1 MTDIAT
7 LIHQTRDG
15 DTNAFAE
22 VVRRFQDMAMSYA
35 YSLLHDL
42 QLAEDVAQEAFL
54 DAYLCLPQL
63 RDPAAFPGW
72 FRRIVFKQCD
82 RVLRKQGL
90 VVVPLEAEVE
100 TSARQLSQVEEFE
113 QREMKDQVWAAIDT
127 LPEHERTPVLLYYM
141 GGHSQKEVAAFLG
154 VPETAIKKRLFSA
167 RQRLRENLM
176 DFVVDTLRE
185 HRPSRDTDF
194 ATSVIEM
201 LKAAREG
208 DLQMVRTL
216 LLQNK
221 QLLTARDWLGNSA
234 LIVAVNSGHQA
245 IAELLFK
252 SGVRPDVHEA
262 AAIGQ
267 TERVEKLI
275 NEDRVRLNSFSA
287 EGFTPL
293 ALAAHFG
300 HRETTELL
308 INQGADINLV
318 SRHPVQVT
326 PLHAALF
333 GKQVETARTLIEHG
347 ADVNIKRGGAGWPRA
362 GWTAL
367 HYAAGFGFTELIPL
381 LVASGADK
389 QLVDEQQHTP
399 LAVAVEEGQEEAAK
413 LLR

>member
-7 LIHQTRDG
+7 LIHQTGDG

-22 VVRRFQDMAMSYA
+22 VGRRFQDMAMGYG

-63 RDPAAFPGW
+63 REPAAFPGW

-82 RVLRKQGL
+82 RVLRKQAL

-100 TSARQLSQVEEFE
+100 TSARQLSQVEELE

-201 LKAAREG
+201 LKAASQG
-208 DLQMVRTL
+208 DLQKVRTL

-252 SGVRPDVHEA
+252 SGLRPDVHEA

-275 NEDRVRLNSFSA
+275 NEDRERLDSFSA

-300 HRETTELL
+300 CRETTECL
-308 INQGADINLV
+308 IGQGADINLV

-381 LVASGADK
+381 LLKNGADK
-389 QLVDEQQHTP
+389 ELVDDQQHTP
-399 LAVAVEEGQEEAAK
+399 LAVAIAEGQEEAAK

>member
-15 DTNAFAE
+15 DTDAFAE
-22 VVRRFQDMAMSYA
+22 VVRRFQDMAIGYG
-35 YSLLHDL
+35 YSLLRDL

-63 RDPAAFPGW
+63 REPAAFPGW

-100 TSARQLSQVEEFE
+100 TSVRQLSQVEEFE

-127 LPEHERTPVLLYYM
+127 LPEHERTPVLLYYL

-208 DLQMVRTL
+208 DLQKVRTL

-245 IAELLFK
+245 IAKLLFK
-252 SGVRPDVHEA
+252 SGLRPDVHEA

-275 NEDRVRLNSFSA
+275 NEDRERLDSFSA

-300 HRETTELL
+300 YRETTEWL
-308 INQGADINLV
+308 IGQGADINLV

-333 GKQVETARTLIEHG
+333 GKQVETARTLIERG

-367 HYAAGFGFTELIPL
+367 HYAAGFGFTEVIPL
-381 LVASGADK
+381 LLANGADK
-389 QLVDEQQHTP
+389 ELVDEQQHTP
-399 LAVAVEEGQEEAAK
+399 LTVAIEEGQEEAAK